1 MGFLKNL
8 IGKKSEKTAR
18 QGNVI
23 LSMPLFKG
31 EQAYVLSDVI
41 EDLKSYWGL
50 EIKAIEGDNT
60 TATFV
65 IDGELVALALM
76 PLPIP
81 TEELEPL
88 YDYAYLWDGVAQE
101 VEAHTMHAIVSVLS
115 GSEEPLKSYSILS
128 KVNASILRTSEN
140 AIGIYQGAATLLLP
154 KNLYINFAELMK
166 EDSLPISLWVYIG
179 IVNDGEKRNLYTYG
193 MKEFGKA
200 EIEIINSAK
209 AASDLYDFLLSILDY
224 ILSEDVILS
233 DGETIGFS
241 EEEKI
246 KITASKAVY
255 LEGESLKLEL

>member
-8 IGKKSEKTAR
+8 IGSKPKKTTHK
-18 QGNVI
+18 GNVI

-50 EIKAIEGDNT
+50 EVKDIEGDSA

-76 PLPIP
+76 PLSIP
-81 TEELEPL
+81 AEELEPL
-88 YDYAYLWDGVAQE
+88 YDYTYLWDGVAQE

-140 AIGIYQGAATLLLP
+140 AIGIYQGATTLLLP
-154 KNLYINFAELMK
+154 KNLYIDFAELMK

-209 AASDLYDFLLSILDY
+209 AASELYDFLLSILQY
-224 ILSEDVILS
+224 ILSENVTLS

>member
-18 QGNVI
+18 QSNVI

-50 EIKAIEGDNT
+50 EVKAIEGDNM

-65 IDGELVALALM
+65 IDGELVALTLM

-81 TEELEPL
+81 AEELEPL
-88 YDYAYLWDGVAQE
+88 YDYAYLWDGVVQE

-140 AIGIYQGAATLLLP
+140 AIGIYQGATTLLLP
-154 KNLYINFAELMK
+154 KNLYVDFAELMK

-200 EIEIINSAK
+200 EIEIIDSVK
-209 AASDLYDFLLSILDY
+209 ATSDLYDFLLSILDY
-224 ILSEDVILS
+224 ILSENVTLS

-255 LEGESLKLEL
+255 LEGDSLKLEL